1 MLRDAERKAER
12 DSIAKIEAYKKVEKW
27 AYRKIEQER
36 EADPERTTDHSH
48 WETKLDQDI
57 QNLQSELL
65 EIEMKLQDALKAATR
80 QFFSRIN
87 QIIEEMKT
95 CNQDYIGNVLAEVI
109 NFNEKFKEAAQHEYE
124 KFHQHAQS
132 VPEDDLIRENEGN
145 ENYVMYMLMDLSEL
159 ETLVTV
165 LESFKENTE
174 NKISNFESQI
184 NGDITKDWK
193 ETSNNIEQM
202 QHTRNRDII

>member
-1 MLRDAERKAER
+1 
-12 DSIAKIEAYKKVEKW
+12 
-27 AYRKIEQER
+27 
-36 EADPERTTDHSH
+36 
-48 WETKLDQDI
+48 
-57 QNLQSELL
+57 
-65 EIEMKLQDALKAATR
+65 
-80 QFFSRIN
+80 
-87 QIIEEMKT
+87 MKT